1 MKKVLLGIFCLFIFH
16 FSFSVTRTFDGSTSN
31 VWSVATNWSGNV
43 VPLSTDDVLIPAGFT
58 VSVTS
63 ASMCQNL
70 TVSGTVVLATS
81 QSLSITGN
89 LLGSGILSQN
99 ANSIIYLYGDN
110 LHTGTF
116 NEGLGYFYYTGNGNQ
131 RVRNTDYY
139 TIYSRGSGVK
149 SVTGGG
155 FRISNFLYI
164 FNGTTFNP
172 RLTLGTR
179 TLTIAGSAY
188 VNGTLS
194 YDFGYFLGQKVY
206 VGGTLYGNG
215 TIDMF
220 EAGKTS
226 GVAVDVL
233 ELDGAVSY
241 TGSLSSLASGK
252 IRYINAGDQN
262 VFPSSDYPI
271 LEIAGSGS
279 KTALGAITCSGFNLF
294 SGTFS
299 LGSQSTSSLGN
310 YNFLC
315 LGDYSSDLGSAYNY
329 GTLNAKTTQVEGDYS
344 SLGALSFTGGSL
356 RHILRMGGVNNTIN
370 GFALYYLSATPLF
383 EYYRTSAQFI
393 AAWAYDLLLSG
404 SAFSH
409 YKDLQANTSIS
420 NSVSIVGST
429 LRSSTYTLNRV
440 IGGGTFYM
448 NPTSTIRVEG
458 VNNFPKNF
466 TNYVLDAG
474 SSQQYW
480 ASSGTQIIHS
490 TPVYANLQCINTST
504 KQVDGILK
512 VAGDFTQ
519 GIQANNFLVLA
530 SVAGTNY
537 INGNATFS
545 QKVIFPDN
553 VAITLQVGGNVDAD
567 NSNSYFDMSTG
578 LAHKLVFLGS
588 NITPITSITGGT
600 TAVVELASTSPQ
612 TFGKA
617 IPSFPTL
624 RISGGSIKTP
634 TGDLSIDNAI
644 NFNTGIIDLG
654 NYNILMDNSAVF
666 SASAGFNVN
675 NMVLM
680 TGTGFV
686 QKAFNVG
693 SSVINYY
700 VPFGNLI
707 NDFSGFQINT
717 NGVAS
722 ITANANNFLRVKP
735 LINVAPQVSYPN
747 NVLKKHWIIS
757 SQNISA
763 FTATISGAYVANDIQ
778 GPTNYYGSI
787 NGAWRQNASTSWNT
801 NGSRTVNSVTYPLN
815 AIPNGTLTGGVIGSF
830 NHYILYGQ
838 PTTLGICQGQSINLP
853 GVSSASFSGGNQ
865 FFIEMCSTSGSFF
878 TTSHVVTL
886 YSVSGTNLSGLFNLL
901 IPNNVPATTYTFR
914 IRGTNPVFY
923 TSISG
928 WVLTVNGT
936 PTNTTSNTQVC
947 ANGTS
952 IKNLVGTGGTQWVA
966 VPSTVVG
973 ISGNIFTAP
982 SVLGVG
988 TFSSATVYNIVPG
1001 GCSSTGV
1008 AFTINHKPYSLND
1021 NSSVCVNLVKAL
1033 TPTGGSPWYLVG
1045 GIGTISGDNF
1055 QSSTSGQVTVMKIS
1069 AAGCS
1074 SDGVNFNVTPNTV
1087 ITNQPDDLTIG
1098 QGNEAQFDVVANG
1111 TAPLTYQWAR
1121 NGININNAPTVSGA
1135 NTSVLSISGVPL
1147 SMNNSLLRVTVS
1159 GACGVPQISNVV
1171 TLTVLTISS
1180 ATFRSSVTN
1189 GQWNNPAHWQIL
1201 SSTGVWVTP
1210 YYYPGQYVT
1219 GDLVSISGGH
1229 LMNYNLSSISTL
1241 GTTTVAGVLSI
1252 TGGSI
1257 RFGGQNQISL
1267 LIIST
1272 GKVDNSGSVATI
1284 SFGQGVENYG
1294 VFSSN
1299 IATDVTF
1306 QRGINNYAGAQLA
1319 LTGANIK
1326 FAVRNQELKCVSCSS
1341 LTLAQVSV
1349 VGANVLTVNSTL
1361 PITQF
1366 GSIQGT
1372 NSNSTYFLAP
1382 NTTIR
1387 YYSPVKPMNI
1397 GILKAGQNLVS
1408 FEYANGSQTINEN
1421 GEYFTLNIYSGNK
1434 TVSGFLKAQNFNHV
1448 SSGVLQFSHLQ
1459 KTIVSVSGNFGIGGA
1474 PSIDMSPGG
1483 LDHELYVSGQMNGTL
1498 GVPDRFIKGNGTV
1511 IYNGSILNQNV
1522 AGFNYNNLIIENS
1535 SVKSLFGNI
1544 TVLGLTI
1551 TGGAT
1556 LATQQYSI
1564 TGGAGILQ
1572 MDAGTTL
1579 ELGSISSTNNIK
1591 MVTMSGGN
1599 YQIDPNSTVV
1609 FQANGNQFIDAI
1621 GGTGYGNVVIKNSG
1635 VKVSPNSP
1643 TNIRGN
1649 VTITSGAIYNLDAET
1664 YLFGDI
1670 INNGAITKNSSLL
1683 FAGEG
1688 NNQFIKGNS
1697 IIDVQ
1702 NIGLLKTVSGGNVIL
1717 NNNIST
1723 NNFYFCTSGCSL
1735 PSPNTA
1741 SIELGNYNL
1750 SISGNILLF
1759 NGSNSFITS
1768 GNYSSG
1774 AVVLVG
1780 STTGQYLNKV
1790 VPFSTPIG
1798 YSPVTV
1804 IGLTGTFNTSSNIE
1818 LKPIVTITGNSGR
1831 YARPGLYAKS
1841 NNITGA
1847 VNFKFGMDMVD
1858 ITASPKSVY
1867 YYNPT
1872 RTTVTGSFVDEPNN
1886 YFGVGGNSTFTN
1898 INGTF
1903 LAEGEYFEPSIYR
1916 TIGSSQWS
1924 DLSNWERFNGIS
1936 WLPATTLPGMAVA
1949 GDQVLI
1955 NSSDIVELDII
1966 PTYDL
1971 KNITIAGG
1979 SNLLFGSQRSILTIS
1994 GDLISVGTGAAL
2006 DMRNSDHKLFIGG
2019 NSSQF
2024 NGNLNTNNSGSE
2036 ITYFSTGSVS
2046 IFAGF
2051 GYENINIIGSG
2062 VKTILSDFSCSNLL
2076 IASGAKLEAHS
2087 TTNQSADIFG
2097 TSTIAGIFQIKT
2109 IGGGDGWNW
2118 QFFNNV
2124 HIGNTG
2130 SLEISNVGD
2139 GIILNFLSSLY
2150 NNGNIIDNGGNGVIF
2165 NFKGDGEFIVNNN
2178 TNFGATHLEINA
2190 NVFFN
2195 TSANAKIVNQT
2206 GGITVFANSSLTNKG
2221 NLIDNDVLLGN
2232 ASTATFIN
2240 EGYLVLG
2247 SNNQPFGI
2255 GNFNVSTP
2263 GNIVVYNAV
2272 SGNADAKEAVY
2283 YNLSIAGGGKKV
2295 FEGNMHI
2302 LNDLFIESGAK
2313 YEQGFLGTYLITVDG
2328 LINGLGALDIGI
2340 GAKAHELFV
2349 GGDFNLVA
2357 GGYITNNI
2365 NKTHYF
2371 GSLPQNIYPGNIN
2384 GDMIVSGGG
2393 DKSLVSDI
2401 EINYGNNLIMAGAVI
2416 NLGNYNLNLGNIVAQ
2431 SPYSNVNMIRG
2442 DGTEFGGVV
2451 FMYPSSPLNFNNKII
2466 PLGTG
2471 SDYSPA
2477 TINDIGI
2484 GMSTPPYSLAIQV
2497 VTFTS
2502 TFDNYVKRYF
2512 RISPSENIQ
2521 NSKFKFEFVNQD
2533 LVGIP
2538 TDVRLADIK
2547 INTSNVDLGGLFYT
2561 TTTTGITISSGG
2573 FEKIQA
2579 YNIPNVLYVSTTSG
2593 NWNDNTIWK
2602 KSVDNG
2608 NTFTSLALGSYPGSI
2623 TLENYDIIIQNG
2635 HTINL
2640 FNATSLQPNKLM
2652 NLSIL
2657 GTGILDL
2664 KDRSGSTAFEVAN
2677 ETVIEGQL
2685 KGSTAV
2691 ATFNMGKGRLTSSGI
2706 ISGLSNNTFSF
2717 IDYLFN
2723 DGVVLN
2729 PSPTSTIQ
2737 LTGFPFT
2744 ILGSGGINTEI
2755 IQVINNTN
2763 VLNQSNVTV
2772 TGSLNQGIG
2781 SNVWEN
2787 GQNSYFLFKGSS
2799 SVWNSGLCILNLT
2812 ASGNTF
2818 EYGNSTT
2825 NINIAP
2831 VNYANLKLTSPN
2843 FSIQKFLP
2851 APASVITILENLI
2864 VATNTGFTIQ
2874 ANTTVQVNQN
2884 IIGSGRIN
2892 VAGINSV
2899 LKFKGDFLFD
2909 GSIFGSSFGNGLEIN
2924 GDSNQIL
2931 TPIFYETRLNI
2942 NKPSGNV
2949 LLTGNTTIGGLNT
2962 NDNLILTNGLLEV
2975 GNNKLTLFESS
2986 ILDGF
2991 GLYNFTPTNS
3001 LVLTVS
3007 SIVAYKSD
3015 ITGPNLVLQ
3024 NFYVPH
3030 YDGFGVSYIGAGTT
3044 NLQVTKLVAGQHA
3057 EMMFKNFDQKA
3068 PNQLNDLNSINRHWS
3083 VAGNNLQN
3091 LGTGNI
3097 IFKYTDNDAV
3107 SAAETTYKPAFWNG
3121 SNWSNIGNSTD
3132 MNFATN
3138 TGFLANLS
3146 SNVLGIY
3153 TIGPNSAFSPGDV
3166 YSTSGISSAWNGNN
3180 AWYKQIGGVGLFSL
3194 AGTQYPGQTEVGD
3207 KVIINHA
3214 ISANAISPDILPLGG
3229 LTLTGGS
3236 LTLNSEPLDVGGK
3249 TELYTNSSI
3258 SLAGSAKFTALDHL
3272 LLSGSSNFNTV
3283 ATSLIEFRNG
3293 VTFNNSGANTISA
3306 KTLFSTNNQTITGTS
3321 PSVLFQTNSITVAGI
3336 SVTQLGNSITIDQ
3349 SSSLL
3354 GTNLNSVWIAGDNSY
3369 LNYQPKRRIMGG
3381 GSLQASSNNSNV
3393 TFNASLLPATEW
3405 QEVPALD
3412 YSSLEV
3418 YGNVGFEGN
3427 SSADNFT
3434 AGITKITFSGAN
3446 MNMLVRNSA
3455 YLMNDVSI
3463 QMGAG
3468 QTLDFQGVINGTPS
3482 DLVLLPGTSTVR
3494 YSSTT
3499 VQSVIGTNYHNL
3511 ELSGGSGK
3519 LQYGNLTVNGTLL
3532 LDGAVLSTSGNNI
3545 QMTANNFAFGASNP
3559 FSNNNYIA
3567 FDKPTGWLS
3576 VGSVTGTDL
3585 TGEYPIGSN
3594 GKYTPM
3600 VVGVL
3605 NASGLSD
3612 PRLIV
3617 RTDISPVA
3625 LGGAYVSRYFNLSF
3639 VGMSNVNNFSPIFYY
3654 DASERVGSPA
3664 SMMVLADGE
3673 TFSLT
3678 GVVDYTNNYYAPN
3691 VNTSVKPDGSYLNAD
3706 LGQGNLFRSKA
3717 SGVWNNLAN
3726 WDMSFDG
3733 GSTFTNALYLPGYGV
3748 GPDNV
3753 SITGGTFISQSSP
3766 FSTPLLNLTVTGNV
3780 TFNGINVQTNG
3791 NTLINTGSELRL
3803 NSANYKSE
3811 GKSSIN
3817 SANGFVGSGNLEFN
3831 GGLDV
3836 NLGYSI
3842 FLPITFTGTQTING
3856 TGSLALYGGVTIADN
3871 STVLQKSSI
3880 VNFISNPLNG
3890 LGSNAIYELGNGN
3903 SVGFNFAQMPMQTGQ
3918 LVANAI
3924 GSFVVYPSNL
3934 NQILNPTNYY
3944 NLEVRGAGH
3953 KLLEGV
3959 INVANNL
3966 RVNAPP
3972 ATGVIS
3978 FSGNSLSEL
3987 NVNGNIDLGS
3997 ISGINM
4003 SGGGFAHILR
4013 IGGNVINFPQG
4024 GFLSG
4029 NGTVLYDGT
4038 ANQTIFSDNYFNLE
4052 VTGGGLKTSS
4062 LNGFAVKNNL
4072 NLNGAILDLPNDVL
4086 DLRPGASIT
4095 EGQPFSSSNMINC
4108 NTSTVLGQCLVRSGT
4123 VQSDFD
4129 GFVFPIGNDG
4139 LYTPVTINLT
4149 AAGYN
4154 GAIFAK
4160 PIPNTTTTSN
4170 NYIKRQFLLAVISI
4184 NGVSDFRPV
4193 FTYGEPTERVGNPV
4207 DVVLDANYLKTI
4219 SSGFVNSG
4227 NGTFGV
4233 NGPGNTTVSG
4243 FWTASSQNSQTIIG
4257 FNPFAPQYLGNA
4269 PIILSNVTAT
4279 SGLPVTFISSN
4290 PAVANVVGNTITI
4303 LANGVT
4309 TITAIQQGN
4318 SNYAPAAAVSQILV
4332 VVPDKPLGNRGMY
4345 FDGVNDY
4352 VSTPVPITSNDNIT
4366 LEAWVKVTS
4375 THAGANLIMYNGN
4388 TSLSGYGIFFDE
4400 TLNVKY
4406 LCGSVGVGNSDFYL
4420 ELNKWTH
4427 LTLVRESGIWKLYA
4441 NGILTTLDNNSIPTS
4456 ISLPNGFFKVGA
4468 NNDNLIESMNGQID
4482 EVRIFN
4488 SVRSQEQILID
4499 MSSNAPNG
4507 AICYW
4512 NFDEIS
4518 GITAGNTGS
4527 GGTANDGTLINNPF
4541 RSIRVTNNSDNGGAG
4556 LGSLRQAIADANSDT
4571 DLDYIDFS
4579 IQQNS
4584 TIVSTIN
4591 LTAVLPNII
4600 NPLYIDGYSAFGS
4613 STNTL
4618 SISGGNNAVLKV
4630 ELNCSVPV
4638 SSPLNFQ
4645 TGAGSKMKGISF
4657 HSHTG
4662 SPYLFSYVNGFD
4674 FSGNYVGLKADGTP
4688 DVNTS
4693 NGAYIAAGSNVSVT
4707 GNVIVKQSNG
4717 ISLYC
4722 NNSFV
4727 SGNLVGVS
4735 PIGWTK
4741 ISNGAGIVVF
4751 VPGAVNNLIQNN
4763 VIGVGNYGLDLRG
4776 GGTKIKGNYIG
4787 TDPSGTINLG
4797 SSSGA
4802 GILIQGE
4809 LNSTI
4814 GGINSGEGNLIL
4826 NNSNYGV
4833 WIQSGTGNVL
4843 SGNSIALNSNGIV
4856 INLGANGNKSAPTI
4870 TSTNPILI
4878 SGICANGDI
4887 VEVFNDSPQFGST
4900 NQGRTFLGTATTIG
4914 TNWSFNGV
4922 FTVGERI
4929 TATAT
4934 DGVNGTSAFSNAVKV
4949 SPFPPSIAS
4958 FVPTSG
4964 AIGSTISISGNY
4976 FNPSAANDVYFGA
4989 IKTSG
4994 IANASGT
5001 SITVTVPAG
5010 ATSVAPIVVR
5020 NPVTSLTGSSMETIQ
5035 GAVVRQF
5042 TITNDPILVPIYAR
5056 TDYTSGTFD
5065 IQDISTGDF
5074 NGDGLVDMALANFSA
5089 GGLPIILATSTSG
5102 FGTPN
5107 FLSNGGTNPSAIASA
5122 DFNGDGRLDIA
5133 VAQYNSSEV
5142 SVHMGNGIGGFGG
5155 FVNHLVGNSPISI
5168 AVGDFNKDGHLDI
5181 VAANYNGNN
5190 ISILINNQ
5198 NGGFLSATNISV
5210 GGRPI
5215 SVKVGD
5221 FNQDGIADIAV
5232 ANYQTNNISILINNG
5247 IGAFATSSVSLS
5259 GGDNPNSITL
5269 SDFNNDNILD
5279 IAVVNI
5285 NSTFIRIFSG
5295 IGDGTFAN
5303 LSNIA
5308 DVVGNSN
5315 IKSGDFDGDGNT
5327 DLLVSNYS
5335 TNDTRI
5341 HLNDGI
5347 GNFTLN
5353 YQVNTNP
5360 NMPLGLVVAD
5370 FNNDGKA
5377 DFALGNSSLSIFKY
5391 NEPAPGLYR
5400 SINSGNWNAISNWEV
5415 STNGGLNFEPAG
5427 FFPGQ
5432 FSAQDMVSITGGNN
5446 VTLNVNPRPI
5456 NGLTVSGVLDFSSRN
5471 IIVSGYALLH
5481 VNGVFNDTDLAGL
5494 LIFKEKVLAES
5505 NVNLA
5510 LSNII
5515 FHNGFEINTDNQ
5527 NLFFGNVTFS
5537 GNNQTVSGISN
5548 SGVLEF
5554 NNTVIIDGDI
5564 EVYHSFQSGF
5574 GSTNDFWGNI
5584 NGNSA
5589 NSTFVVGNLVN
5600 FRDAILPMANGIL
5613 VSSLPGSSVLYG
5625 SFGAQNI
5632 KSNGQVYN
5640 DLYLSAGFETTPKR
5654 IAGDLTVNGT
5664 FYHWYGNLEY
5674 SATVPTKVVVQGAYN
5689 NNTSNAIVS
5698 MAGGNLA
5705 HELVFNNSVFNS
5717 ANNTSV
5723 VSGLN
5728 STVVYNQ
5735 GFGSQSLLAGSYQNL
5750 IINGTNIKQ
5759 LVEPISAVNLSI
5771 TGGATLD
5778 TKEYQIKGSPTGN
5791 MFMESGTSLILGNPN
5806 VTTSIGPNF
5815 PANYLAANVYLQ
5827 PSSSITYKSGS
5838 GQTLP
5843 SGAPYFANLV
5853 IDNNDKIVKYDNS
5866 SVSTL
5871 TVTGILNIKSG
5882 TFEIRD
5888 YAEPF
5893 IVQGNTTID
5902 GVLNF
5907 TNIYGGTKNI
5917 FRGDIT
5923 CNNLFLVDNLG
5934 NSAGSIDIYG
5944 NLIGNNGIL
5953 SLTGSN
5959 APTINLIN
5967 TFNGINLINQSNN
5980 SNINY
5985 YSNSLQQ
5992 IIVGTYSGIGLYGG
6006 GTKTFSEN
6014 IRVNSVLTLGGAILN
6029 IQNKNIVFDNLAN
6042 IINTPSNVLSSS
6054 NMIEIPTI
6062 PGAGFLIKE
6071 GSTAAQYSNFTYP
6084 IGSGGFYSPVTLQ
6097 SGTFTNPPSFIG
6109 IKPIITTLS
6118 TIQEYSKRM
6127 FVITTP
6133 GDEVNFAYNISFQT
6147 SPSELVGT
6155 PVNVVNIASPT
6166 VSLTGASVNTVTGQ
6180 FNISNLQSF
6189 TNNLSGVYA
6198 SIRPVFEPTV
6208 SGISLL
6214 IENCNNISQNVT
6226 LSGRGTFDVS
6236 NEFLVEIANNPFFSN
6251 FVVVGKKQAISS
6263 VGTEIPLTL
6272 NGVSLGN
6279 YFVRIRSSSPANLF
6293 NLSNTL
6299 KVSSLP
6305 QLTSSNPSLLLI
6317 GRTITLSGTN
6327 LATIA
6332 QAQISS
6338 VTSTIISRSA
6348 NAVEVV
6354 VPNANGNPDFI
6365 MVNNTCGNSNQ
6376 LLTTIL
6382 GNDFN
6387 INISPAT
6394 ALINIDG
6401 QRLVLSLNEL
6411 PAPPK
6416 ANYRDYTWSFN
6427 QNGRIVDVLGG
6438 NAFSQTI
6445 AGVDNGLVTVT
6456 ATYLYEPSITATR
6469 IVNVT
6474 NQQVIF
6480 TSTTVG
6486 NAFCQGSA
6494 LTVPFR
6500 TTLFSSLATLSA
6512 QISDVNGSFANPRD
6526 ISVFQIPFNTS
6537 GFINAQ
6543 IPTNLAPGNKYRIRV
6558 FLDNTVRA
6566 IDNGVDITVYP
6577 IPVIAPIANQTICA
6591 GNFVNIEASANPS
6604 SASVS
6609 FNPVGASS
6617 GVTGMASVSN
6627 STVLSQLI
6635 NSPNDGF
6642 VNYSI
6647 SAVANGCQSPP
6658 TVVNITINQT
6668 PVLNTID
6675 DVTICSGESLNIQ
6688 FSGNNS
6694 NIAYQYTASLTSG
6707 LTSGFKNGISD
6718 TINHSLKGEGQVL
6731 YEVLPTLNQCFGSS
6745 KTFKVIVNPSPNPDL
6760 AVFNSGVKIC
6770 ENSNFAFG
6778 FNTQS
6783 SFLYQVFK
6791 NGNLIGSNLN
6801 GTGVRV
6807 NTLIPSSN
6815 LNLGENVF
6823 EIRGS
6828 SLNCGFAEFNIKPIV
6843 TVVSKPNLN
6852 IDFVSDQLAVCRG
6865 FDFNLTLKN
6874 TESNANYKLFE
6885 NGVVIDTIR
6894 GNNAEIS
6901 RNINTQSNI
6910 SNSLRY
6916 TVLVNSDEC
6925 PQNELL
6931 NNEAVVAISD
6941 VPTIQNITNKQIC
6954 DTDTLS
6960 FNFVTTP
6967 QVALSQWTPTS
6978 IQSGLLG
6985 ATTGSGNAML
6995 QIYQGSGFATYSVTP
7010 SLGTCRGN
7018 SVSFSVV
7025 ILPSPEKDLSLLIDS
7040 VCGSTDGKIIISN
7053 AQNNVNY
7060 SAIQNFNIVA
7070 SVTGLNNTAELSI
7083 NKSILGFGNNF
7094 FRIRADAN
7102 GCKSIF
7108 FSDIYNLRVISR
7120 DSLPVIEI
7128 QKSQGATC
7136 DKSTI
7141 TLVAPNDYL
7150 GYQWKYGNAV
7160 IVGADQSTYSPVRD
7174 GEYAVQVF
7182 LANSCK
7188 IESEKNTIT
7197 LTNTLEKPS
7206 IISLSAPFD
7215 TLLQSSQSV
7224 NYQWYVGR
7232 QAIVG
7237 ATERTYKAY
7246 YRASYRVK
7254 TNIDNDCGLIS
7265 DAYDVVNPDL
7275 ELLTR
7280 QNFEQTDTTI
7290 IIEPKSKNRF
7300 EIEIFPSPV
7309 EDKLHYIIQTIKKDN
7324 FRLVLQNVVGV
7335 NVFSK
7340 QLAETNFVEGEID
7353 VTEFTCGIYN
7363 LLIITEKDV
7372 IVKKVLIK

>member
-70 TVSGTVVLATS
+70 TVTGTVVLATS

-89 LLGSGILSQN
+89 VLGTGTLTQN
-99 ANSIIYLYGDN
+99 TNSIIYLYGDN

-139 TIYSRGSGVK
+139 SIYSRGSGVK

-271 LEIAGSGS
+271 LEIAGSGT
-279 KTALGAITCSGFNLF
+279 KTAQGAITCSGFNLF

-299 LGSQSTSSLGN
+299 LGTQSTSSLGN

-315 LGDYSSDLGSAYNY
+315 IGEYSSNPGSAYNY
-329 GTLNAKTTQVEGDYS
+329 GTLSAKNTQVEGDYT
-344 SLGALSFTGGSL
+344 SLGALSFTGGAL

-370 GFALYYLSATPLF
+370 GSALYYLSATPLF

-404 SAFSH
+404 SAFTH
-409 YKDLQANTSIS
+409 YKDLQANTSIA

-466 TNYVLDAG
+466 TNYLLDAG

-504 KQVDGILK
+504 KQVDGLLK

-530 SVAGTNY
+530 SVAGINY
-537 INGNATFS
+537 INGSATFS

-578 LAHKLVFLGS
+578 IAHKLVLLGS

-600 TAVVELASTSPQ
+600 TAVVELASNSPQ

-634 TGDLSIDNAI
+634 TGDLTIDNAI
-644 NFNTGIIDLG
+644 NFNTGVIDLG

-686 QKAFNVG
+686 QKSFNVG
-693 SSVINYY
+693 NSVINYY
-700 VPFGNLI
+700 VPCGNLI

-757 SQNISA
+757 SQNITA

-787 NGAWRQNASTSWNT
+787 NGAWRQNASASWNT
-801 NGSRTVNSVTYPLN
+801 NGSRTVNSVTYPLSS
-815 AIPNGTLTGGVIGSF
+815 IPNGTLTGGVIGSF
-830 NHYILYGQ
+830 NHYIFYGQ
-838 PTTLGICQGQSINLP
+838 PTTLGICQGQTVNLP

-865 FFIEMCSTSGSFF
+865 FFIEMCSTTGSYF

-886 YSVSGTNLSGLFNLL
+886 FSVSGTNLSGLFNLL

-914 IRGTNPVFY
+914 IRGSNPVFY

-966 VPSTVVG
+966 VPSTVGG

-1008 AFTINHKPYSLND
+1008 AFTINHKPFSLNS
-1021 NSSVCVNLVKAL
+1021 NSNVCVNLVKAL

-1074 SDGVNFNVTPNTV
+1074 SDGVNFNVTPNTA
-1087 ITNQPDDLTIG
+1087 ITNQPDDLTVG
-1098 QGNEAQFDVVANG
+1098 QGNEALFDVVANG

-1171 TLTVLTISS
+1171 TLTVVTIPS
-1180 ATFRSSVTN
+1180 ANFRSN
-1189 GQWNNPAHWQIL
+1189 IAAGNWNNPAHWQVWNG
-1201 SSTGVWVTP
+1201 TTWVTAT
-1210 YYYPGQYVT
+1210 YYPGQYVT
-1219 GDLVSISGGH
+1219 GDMVSITGAQIMVFSSPMTTNAVGGIT
-1229 LMNYNLSSISTL
+1229 IS
-1241 GTTTVAGVLSI
+1241 GVLSI
-1252 TGGSI
+1252 TSGSLRFREASLINPLGAITNVGIGGSLQFNKTLI
-1257 RFGGQNQISL
+1257 NNGTFSVIPSANNAFTEFRNGFVNNNVMDLRGRTRFAVNNQTI
-1267 LIIST
+1267 
-1272 GKVDNSGSVATI
+1272 SGSALFTNFYGLTELESDI
-1284 SFGQGVENYG
+1284 SVEN
-1294 VFSSN
+1294 
-1299 IATDVTF
+1299 
-1306 QRGINNYAGAQLA
+1306 RGAFASIQSGT
-1319 LTGANIK
+1319 LTG
-1326 FAVRNQELKCVSCSS
+1326 L
-1341 LTLAQVSV
+1341 
-1349 VGANVLTVNSTL
+1349 
-1361 PITQF
+1361 
-1366 GSIQGT
+1366 
-1372 NSNSTYFLAP
+1372 NSNSTWKVGTGSRLYTNASLEPMQIGKLNATAI
-1382 NTTIR
+1382 NSAVVYVGLLQIIKETE
-1387 YYSPVKPMNI
+1387 YYDLQI
-1397 GILKAGQNLVS
+1397 GNPGTKIL
-1408 FEYANGSQTINEN
+1408 
-1421 GEYFTLNIYSGNK
+1421 SGNVN
-1434 TVSGFLKAQNFNHV
+1434 TMFFGENAGFSTLSFSGL
-1448 SSGVLQFSHLQ
+1448 SSSVL
-1459 KTIVSVSGNFGIGGA
+1459 SVSGGFSFTNPTNKITMSGGGHNHQLIL
-1474 PSIDMSPGG
+1474 SGSVSSSPV
-1483 LDHELYVSGQMNGTL
+1483 DFT
-1498 GVPDRFIKGNGTV
+1498 KGNGTV
-1511 IYNGSILNQNV
+1511 VYNNPINQMV
-1522 AGFNYNNLIIENS
+1522 FPANYNNLIIENS
-1535 SVKSLFGNI
+1535 SIKSLSGNT

-1572 MDAGTTL
+1572 MDAGATL
-1579 ELGSISSTNNIK
+1579 ELGSTTNTTPVPFPPGLSTNFHP
-1591 MVTMSGGN
+1591 S
-1599 YQIDPNSTVV
+1599 STVV
-1609 FQANGNQFIDAI
+1609 YQSLGNQTVDGGAPNYGNLVIAGGGIKNTVGDFQVMGNLLVSGGATFQPSSAI
-1621 GGTGYGNVVIKNSG
+1621 ILSGNVV
-1635 VKVSPNSP
+1635 
-1643 TNIRGN
+1643 
-1649 VTITSGAIYNLDAET
+1649 
-1664 YLFGDI
+1664 
-1670 INNGAITKNSSLL
+1670 NNGIHRGLSGHNLV
-1683 FAGEG
+1683 F
-1688 NNQFIKGNS
+1688 FGNS
-1697 IIDVQ
+1697 NQ
-1702 NIGLLKTVSGGNVIL
+1702 LIGGAQLIEVPKLGMWKSSGEVDF
-1717 NNNIST
+1717 NNNVFVNNEIAFISDG
-1723 NNFYFCTSGCSL
+1723 YFNLNG
-1735 PSPNTA
+1735 
-1741 SIELGNYNL
+1741 YNL
-1750 SISGNILLF
+1750 SISGLTSFTGFDSFKSIF
-1759 NGSNSFITS
+1759 SN

-1774 AVVLVG
+1774 SVVIVG
-1780 STTGQYLNKV
+1780 STSGQYLNKV
-1790 VPFSTPIG
+1790 IPFSTPIG

-1831 YARPGLYAKS
+1831 YARPGLYVKT

-1949 GDQVLI
+1949 GDQVLV
-1955 NSSDIVELDII
+1955 SSTNALNI
-1966 PTYDL
+1966 
-1971 KNITIAGG
+1971 NITPSFPLSG
-1979 SNLLFGSQRSILTIS
+1979 LTIS
-1994 GDLISVGTGAAL
+1994 GTGSLDFATAKRVLTITGDFKGNGDLSFSDANHELWLGGQFNTYTGSLTNNGTQSSVVYYGGNQLMFNSLNYPAVSILGTGIKNPNDAPL
-2006 DMRNSDHKLFIGG
+2006 KIDKLFIA
-2019 NSSQF
+2019 
-2024 NGNLNTNNSGSE
+2024 NGAAMNLGTPALTQNFSVTGISEIYGTWGVYGDWNCHFLDKVTIYPSGSYINFGATPVAKNNFYSDIINNGTLSTAGSTNNE
-2036 ITYFSTGSVS
+2036 F
-2046 IFAGF
+2046 
-2051 GYENINIIGSG
+2051 N
-2062 VKTILSDFSCSNLL
+2062 
-2076 IASGAKLEAHS
+2076 
-2087 TTNQSADIFG
+2087 
-2097 TSTIAGIFQIKT
+2097 
-2109 IGGGDGWNW
+2109 
-2118 QFFNNV
+2118 FF
-2124 HIGNTG
+2124 
-2130 SLEISNVGD
+2130 
-2139 GIILNFLSSLY
+2139 
-2150 NNGNIIDNGGNGVIF
+2150 GNGTF
-2165 NFKGDGEFIVNNN
+2165 FTSN
-2178 TNFGATHLEINA
+2178 TINFGATHFFINDER
-2190 NVFFN
+2190 NFN
-2195 TSANAKIVNQT
+2195 TASNAKIIANVGGGVYVNGT
-2206 GGITVFANSSLTNKG
+2206 LTNLGNFVTNDVFNGNIGSPVFINQG
-2221 NLIDNDVLLGN
+2221 NL
-2232 ASTATFIN
+2232 
-2240 EGYLVLG
+2240 E
-2247 SNNQPFGI
+2247 I
-2255 GNFNVSTP
+2255 GNSAAPFLFGLFVANFP
-2263 GNIVVYNAV
+2263 GNTVTYNL
-2272 SGNADAKEAVY
+2272 SGAQAIKPTTY
-2283 YNLSIAGGGKKV
+2283 YNLSLAGSNFKNV
-2295 FEGNMHI
+2295 
-2302 LNDLFIESGAK
+2302 SGQLTVENNLSIDAGATFR
-2313 YEQGFLGTYLITVDG
+2313 QLATPTSLITVTG
-2328 LINGLGALDIGI
+2328 NINGAGNLDISSNS
-2340 GAKAHELFV
+2340 HELFV

-2533 LVGIP
+2533 LVGLP

-2608 NTFTSLALGSYPGSI
+2608 LTFTALGGGDYPGSI
-2623 TLENYDIIIQNG
+2623 TLESYDVRVDIGHKINYLGTLLNPISNV
-2635 HTINL
+2635 
-2640 FNATSLQPNKLM
+2640 
-2652 NLSIL
+2652 SIL
-2657 GTGILDL
+2657 GILDCNSFGFNFT
-2664 KDRSGSTAFEVAN
+2664 KSNHTN
-2677 ETVIEGQL
+2677 ETFIESSGI
-2685 KGSTAV
+2685 
-2691 ATFNMGKGRLTSSGI
+2691 LTSSGVFAFDKLNI
-2706 ISGLSNNTFSF
+2706 KNGGLLLNTYSSSLTHDFYGDIQNDGFLIFQNSKVRFLQNFGKSNFNLSGTGV
-2717 IDYLFN
+2717 YLFGDGTQQQDANVFNHATQVSVSGTGFGANNGLLRWHQTPNSYLNYQSGSTFPDPNFLVANAAGNTVEYGGN
-2723 DGVVLN
+2723 DQTIQRTDYFNLILSTQSVSLITKSLRDIFCINSVVLGDF
-2729 PSPTSTIQ
+2729 TIQ
-2737 LTGFPFT
+2737 NNNILFVYSNSCLATFQINGN
-2744 ILGSGGINTEI
+2744 ILGVGTIDVNTYGRMDVKSDFLFSGFVTGGGPIPSGVHLNGTNQQISQNNFEANLYIEGGGIKNM
-2755 IQVINNTN
+2755 
-2763 VLNQSNVTV
+2763 LGNVTV
-2772 TGSLNQGIG
+2772 GGLNVYENIYLNNGSLQ
-2781 SNVWEN
+2781 
-2787 GQNSYFLFKGSS
+2787 
-2799 SVWNSGLCILNLT
+2799 
-2812 ASGNTF
+2812 
-2818 EYGNSTT
+2818 
-2825 NINIAP
+2825 
-2831 VNYANLKLTSPN
+2831 VNNHKLTLYESQI
-2843 FSIQKFLP
+2843 F
-2851 APASVITILENLI
+2851 
-2864 VATNTGFTIQ
+2864 
-2874 ANTTVQVNQN
+2874 
-2884 IIGSGRIN
+2884 
-2892 VAGINSV
+2892 NSV
-2899 LKFKGDFLFD
+2899 LG
-2909 GSIFGSSFGNGLEIN
+2909 
-2924 GDSNQIL
+2924 
-2931 TPIFYETRLNI
+2931 
-2942 NKPSGNV
+2942 
-2949 LLTGNTTIGGLNT
+2949 
-2962 NDNLILTNGLLEV
+2962 
-2975 GNNKLTLFESS
+2975 
-2986 ILDGF
+2986 
-2991 GLYNFTPTNS
+2991 YNFSPSNS
-3001 LVLTVS
+3001 LVLNDN
-3007 SIVAYKSD
+3007 SIVSYKSAEV
-3015 ITGPNLVLQ
+3015 GGNFFVS
-3024 NFYVPH
+3024 NFYIPQ
-3030 YDGFGVSYIGAGTT
+3030 YDGVGMSSFFITT
-3044 NLQVTKLVAGQHA
+3044 PAVQFNKSSSGVAG
-3057 EMMFKNFDQKA
+3057 EFMVRNIKQKA
-3068 PNQLNDLNSINRHWS
+3068 LNQFNDANSINRHWIITS
-3083 VAGNNLQN
+3083 DNVADY
-3091 LGTGNI
+3091 TGEFKLAYAQSDAI
-3097 IFKYTDNDAV
+3097 I
-3107 SAAETTYKPAFWNG
+3107 AAEPVYRVARWNG
-3121 SNWSNIGNSTD
+3121 TDWDISPTLSEVDEINNIATVLDGN
-3132 MNFATN
+3132 F
-3138 TGFLANLS
+3138 G
-3146 SNVLGIY
+3146 NVLNGTY
-3153 TIGPNSAFSPGDV
+3153 TIGPNSAFSSGDV

-3214 ISANAISPDILPLGG
+3214 INANAISPAILPLGG

-3236 LTLNSEPLDVGGK
+3236 LTLNSKPLDVGGK

-3258 SLAGSAKFTALDHL
+3258 SLAGSAKFTAFDHL
-3272 LLSGSSNFNTV
+3272 LLSSSSNFYSV
-3283 ATSLIEFRNG
+3283 ASSLIEFRNG

-3306 KTLFSTNNQTITGTS
+3306 KTLFSTNSQTITGTS
-3321 PSVLFQTNSITVAGI
+3321 PSILFQSNSITVDGI

-3369 LNYQPKRRIMGG
+3369 LNYQPKGRIMAG

-3494 YSSTT
+3494 YTSTA

-3545 QMTANNFAFGASNP
+3545 QMIANNFAFGASNP
-3559 FSNNNYIA
+3559 FSSNNYIA

-3576 VGSVTGTDL
+3576 VGSVPGTDL

-3605 NASGLSD
+3605 NASGLSS

-3617 RTDISPVA
+3617 RTNISPVA

-3664 SMMVLADGE
+3664 TMMVLADGE

-3803 NSANYKSE
+3803 NSANYKSV

-3903 SVGFNFAQMPMQTGQ
+3903 NVGFNFAQMPMQTGQ

-3944 NLEVRGAGH
+3944 NLEVRGSGH

-3978 FSGNSLSEL
+3978 FSGNSLSQL

-4029 NGTVLYDGT
+4029 NGTVLYNGT
-4038 ANQTIFSDNYFNLE
+4038 ANQTIFSDNYYNLE

-4108 NTSTVLGQCLVRSGT
+4108 NTATVLGQCLVRSGT

-4332 VVPDKPLGNRGMY
+4332 VVPDKPLGNRGIY
-4345 FDGVNDY
+4345 FDGVDDY
-4352 VSTPVPITSNDNIT
+4352 VSTPVPITSNDIIT

-4388 TSLSGYGIFFDE
+4388 TSLNGYGIFFDE

-4406 LCGSVGVGNSDFYL
+4406 LCGSVAVGNSDFYL

-4456 ISLPNGFFKVGA
+4456 LGLPNGFFKVGA
-4468 NNDNLIESMNGQID
+4468 NNDTLIESMKGQID
-4482 EVRIFN
+4482 EVRFFN
-4488 SVRSQEQILID
+4488 SVRTQDQILID

-4507 AICYW
+4507 AKCYW

-4518 GITAGNTGS
+4518 GTTAGNSGS

-4693 NGAYIAAGSNVSVT
+4693 NGAYIAAGNNVSVT

-4722 NNSFV
+4722 NNSFI

-4826 NNSNYGV
+4826 YNSNYGV

-4843 SGNSIALNSNGIV
+4843 SGNSIAQNSNGIV
-4856 INLGANGNKSAPTI
+4856 INLGANGNKSAPTF

-4887 VEVFNDSPQFGST
+4887 VEIFNDSPQFGST
-4900 NQGRTFLGTATTIG
+4900 NQGRTFLGTATTVG

-4922 FTVGERI
+4922 FTVGDRI

-5035 GAVVRQF
+5035 GAVERQF

-5065 IQDISTGDF
+5065 VQDITAGDF

-5089 GGLPIILATSTSG
+5089 SNLPIILATSTSG
-5102 FGTPN
+5102 FGTPI

-5142 SVHMGNGIGGFGG
+5142 SVHMGNGTGGFGG

-5221 FNQDGIADIAV
+5221 FNQDGVADIAV

-5279 IAVVNI
+5279 IAVANI

-5360 NMPLGLVVAD
+5360 NIPLGLVVAD

-5377 DFALGNSSLSIFKY
+5377 DFALGNTALSIFKF

-5400 SINSGNWNAISNWEV
+5400 SINSDNWNAISNWEV

-5427 FFPGQ
+5427 FYPGQ
-5432 FSAQDMVSITGGNN
+5432 FSAQDMVSITGGNS

-5481 VNGVFNDTDLAGL
+5481 ENGVFNDTDLAGL
-5494 LIFKEKVLAES
+5494 LSFKEKVLAES
-5505 NVNLA
+5505 NVNLT

-5654 IAGDLTVNGT
+5654 ITGDLTVNGT

-5778 TKEYQIKGSPTGN
+5778 TKEYQINGSPTGN
-5791 MFMESGTSLILGNPN
+5791 MFMEGGTNLILGNPT
-5806 VTTSIGPNF
+5806 VAGVLFPVYD
-5815 PANYLAANVYLQ
+5815 PANVKLDST
-5827 PSSSITYKSGS
+5827 SSQIFRSSNSNISSAFKYGRLVFDSPGNSIYISSFPNPLTIAGGLWVKSG
-5838 GQTLP
+5838 TLDM
-5843 SGAPYFANLV
+5843 GYQVNYV
-5853 IDNNDKIVKYDNS
+5853 IKNGLTVDGVLNFDNNYDNS
-5866 SVSTL
+5866 SVNIYGNAFINGQFIVNSSPAKNINFNNNLFVSNLGSLIFNSTSSH
-5871 TVTGILNIKSG
+5871 TINVFGNTSIDGILNLDELTPSVYSFNMHG
-5882 TFEIRD
+5882 S
-5888 YAEPF
+5888 
-5893 IVQGNTTID
+5893 
-5902 GVLNF
+5902 
-5907 TNIYGGTKNI
+5907 
-5917 FRGDIT
+5917 
-5923 CNNLFLVDNLG
+5923 NNYVNQ
-5934 NSAGSIDIYG
+5934 
-5944 NLIGNNGIL
+5944 LI
-5953 SLTGSN
+5953 TGSN
-5959 APTINLIN
+5959 TDAHVGYVNGDQEIFSSPNYKYLDITGGGLKQLAGNVTIGTRLNLNGGIMILEN
-5967 TFNGINLINQSNN
+5967 SNLTLSNNAILSGFGFGIN
-5980 SNINY
+5980 
-5985 YSNSLQQ
+5985 
-5992 IIVGTYSGIGLYGG
+5992 
-6006 GTKTFSEN
+6006 
-6014 IRVNSVLTLGGAILN
+6014 
-6029 IQNKNIVFDNLAN
+6029 
-6042 IINTPSNVLSSS
+6042 
-6054 NMIEIPTI
+6054 NMIEIPTT
-6062 PGAGFLIKE
+6062 PGSGFLIKE

-6084 IGSGGFYSPVTLQ
+6084 IGSGGIYSPVTLQ

-6166 VSLTGASVNTVTGQ
+6166 VSLTGASVNTLTGQ

-6198 SIRPVFEPTV
+6198 AIRPVFEPTV

-6214 IENCNNISQNVT
+6214 IEYCSNISQNVT

-6251 FVVVGKKQAISS
+6251 FVVVGRKQAISS

-6293 NLSNTL
+6293 NFSNTL

-6305 QLTSSNPSLLLI
+6305 QLTSSNPLLLLI

-6338 VTSTIISRSA
+6338 VTSTIISRA
-6348 NAVEVV
+6348 ENAVEVV

-6401 QRLVLSLNEL
+6401 QRLVLSLNEFQ
-6411 PAPPK
+6411 APK

-6438 NAFSQTI
+6438 NAFNQTI

-6480 TSTTVG
+6480 TSSTVG

-6604 SASVS
+6604 SSSVS

-6627 STVLSQLI
+6627 SSVLSQLI

-6668 PVLNTID
+6668 PILNTID
-6675 DVTICSGESLNIQ
+6675 DITICSGESLKIQ
-6688 FSGNNS
+6688 FSGNSS

-6718 TINHSLKGEGQVL
+6718 TINHALNGEGQVL
-6731 YEVLPTLNQCFGSS
+6731 YEVLPTLNQCIGSS
-6745 KTFKVIVNPSPNPDL
+6745 KTFKAIVNPSPNPDL

-6801 GTGVRV
+6801 GTGGRV

-6852 IDFVSDQLAVCRG
+6852 IDFNTDQLAVCRG

-6874 TESNANYKLFE
+6874 TESNANYTLFE
-6885 NGVVIDTIR
+6885 NGVVIDTLR

-7025 ILPSPEKDLSLLIDS
+7025 VLPSPEKDLSLLIDS

-7070 SVTGLNNTAELSI
+7070 SVTGLNNTAELLI

-7102 GCKSIF
+7102 GCKSVF

-7128 QKSQGATC
+7128 QRSQGATC

-7237 ATERTYKAY
+7237 ATERNYKAY

-7265 DAYDVVNPDL
+7265 DAFDVVNPDL

-7309 EDKLHYIIQTIKKDN
+7309 EDKLHYIIQTKKKDN
-7324 FRLVLQNVVGV
+7324 FKLVLQNVVGV

-7353 VTEFTCGIYN
+7353 VTEFTSGIYN